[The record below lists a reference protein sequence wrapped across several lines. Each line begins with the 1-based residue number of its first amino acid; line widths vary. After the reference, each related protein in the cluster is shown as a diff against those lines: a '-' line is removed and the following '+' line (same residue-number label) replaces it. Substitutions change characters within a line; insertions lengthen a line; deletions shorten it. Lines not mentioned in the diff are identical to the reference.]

1 MWRASMRAWQGL
13 KAEVRAIEN
22 IPCPIIEAPQP
33 DDLSSVI
40 ALDPRFQE
48 TVRWFAQDP
57 TYGRS
62 LLSPDAQA
70 LLFAMVRNL
79 KPEHVFEIGT
89 FQAGATEAIAR
100 ALHANA
106 GGTVHTVDPF
116 GMPQVP
122 AILSKWPREMRR
134 RARFYPIDSMA
145 FHMEATR
152 LNLTSGLTLIDGHH
166 DYEFVLFDLNA
177 ACRSIAPSGFVILDN
192 YSQPGP
198 FLAVEDFCASALG
211 WRLCGANAPV
221 RPSRPFD
228 PHRTA
233 IVNTDFAVLK
243 APADLLIG
251 SRPVAFGARPFSG
264 RRVTGV
270 RLSRKPPLSSGTL
283 SVQCILRGHARAAP
297 LLELLGGATVKV
309 NGVAGTL
316 AIEFD
321 PPLIADGPLD
331 TVTAEPILV
340 WNGPGS
346 LVLTGPPEV
355 F

>member
-1 MWRASMRAWQGL
+1 MRAWQGL
-13 KAEVRAIEN
+13 QAKVRAIED
-22 IPCPIIEAPQP
+22 IPCPEIERPHS
-33 DDLSSVI
+33 DDLPSVI
-40 ALDPRFQE
+40 ARDARFQE

-57 TYGRS
+57 TCGRS

-70 LLFAMVRNL
+70 FLFAMVRNL

-89 FQAGATEAIAR
+89 FRAGSTEAIAR

-122 AILSKWPREMRR
+122 AILSRWPRELRR
-134 RARFYPIDSMA
+134 HVRFYSVDSMA

-152 LNLTSGLTLIDGHH
+152 LGLTSGLTLIDGHH

-177 ACRSIAPSGFVILDN
+177 ACRSIAPGGFVILDN

-198 FLAVEDFCASALG
+198 YLAIEDFCAATLG
-211 WRLCGANAPV
+211 WRQCGTDAPV
-221 RPSRPFD
+221 RPLRPFD

-233 IVNTDFAVLK
+233 VVNTDFAVLG
-243 APADLLIG
+243 APSDLFIG

-264 RRVTGV
+264 RRISGV
-270 RLSRKPPLSSGTL
+270 RLARKPPLSSGTL
-283 SVQCILRGHARAAP
+283 CVQCILRGHAQAAP
-297 LLELLGGATVKV
+297 LLEVLGGATVNV
-309 NGVAGTL
+309 DGAAGPL
-316 AIEFD
+316 SIEFD
-321 PPLIADGPLD
+321 PPLIAEGQLD

-346 LVLTGPPEV
+346 LVLTAPPEV